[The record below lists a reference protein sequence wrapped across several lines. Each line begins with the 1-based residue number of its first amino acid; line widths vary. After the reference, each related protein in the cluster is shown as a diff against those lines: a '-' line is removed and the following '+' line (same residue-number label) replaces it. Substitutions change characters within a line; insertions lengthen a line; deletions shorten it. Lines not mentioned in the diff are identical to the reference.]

1 MHEVSIAHAL
11 LLRASEAAA
20 REGLSTVQRVGVCIG
35 RYSGVYPDALEFA
48 FEILREGPVLGG
60 AALEVRTG
68 EAQEL
73 NLEWIE
79 GDP

>member
-11 LLRASEAAA
+11 LLQATEAAA
-20 REGLSTVQRVGVCIG
+20 REGLATVQRVGVCVG
-35 RYSGVYPDALEFA
+35 RYSGVYPEALAFA
-48 FEILREGPVLGG
+48 FEILRDGPVLGG
-60 AALEVRTG
+60 ASLQVRTG
-68 EAQEL
+68 EAHEL

>member
-11 LLRASEAAA
+11 LLQASEAAT
-20 REGLSTVQRVGVCIG
+20 REGLSTVQRVGVCVG
-35 RYSGVYPDALEFA
+35 RYSGVYPDALAFA

-60 AALEVRTG
+60 AALEVRPG

>member
-11 LLRASEAAA
+11 LLQAADA
-20 REGLSTVQRVGVCIG
+20 AVREGLSSVHRVGVCVG
-35 RYSGVYPDALEFA
+35 RYSGVTPDALEFA
-48 FEILREGPVLGG
+48 FEILRDGPVLGG
-60 AALEVRTG
+60 ASLQVRTG
-68 EAQEL
+68 EMHEL